1 MNLES
6 ETRKGYL
13 ISAKMKKVWAVEM
26 ELLKKLLE
34 VCEKYHLRIWAEG
47 GTLLGTIRHHGYIPW
62 DDDIDMAM
70 LREDYDKLQA
80 IAKEEFKTPYFFQS
94 GYTDLFPN
102 GLSRIRKDGTAA
114 IMDQAINRN
123 YHQGIFIDI
132 FPLDVMPDDEVLFK
146 SFVKEK
152 VYRKEQLLLGL
163 ESYYSFTN
171 WKYDYLILKNKAR
184 IIIKGFHHCFS
195 EYEHF
200 IKQYNN
206 TDNHRIAIIS
216 WRFDERYLRERIW
229 YKDTLYLPFEDIKMP
244 VPSGYDNILKKQF
257 GDYMTPLKNPTE
269 HGNFA
274 ILDSELS
281 YKYYLPLLRN
291 KKRRALRKEAF
302 QIYRD
307 KVKMIVKK
315 IIHPLHLL

>member
-146 SFVKEK
+146 SFVKLINLFCSFFIFSQFVMVNPFVIGLISFIDNFNSFK
-152 VYRKEQLLLGL
+152 SGPKSILSSLLKIIANNDWIAFTFSIICL
-163 ESYYSFTN
+163 E
-171 WKYDYLILKNKAR
+171 KNKSLSQVD
-184 IIIKGFHHCFS
+184 K
-195 EYEHF
+195 
-200 IKQYNN
+200 
-206 TDNHRIAIIS
+206 
-216 WRFDERYLRERIW
+216 
-229 YKDTLYLPFEDIKMP
+229 
-244 VPSGYDNILKKQF
+244 IL
-257 GDYMTPLKNPTE
+257 G
-269 HGNFA
+269 
-274 ILDSELS
+274 
-281 YKYYLPLLRN
+281 
-291 KKRRALRKEAF
+291 
-302 QIYRD
+302 
-307 KVKMIVKK
+307 V
-315 IIHPLHLL
+315 